1 MNILLTIKKIISV
14 SLVTLFFMFGVAIAV
29 SGILMILDFNGIVNF
44 PLDYGENIGMGY
56 MYTGFGILWVA
67 MMAYMTFGRKN
78 KRKNDDEV

>member
-1 MNILLTIKKIISV
+1 MDILLTIKKIISI
-14 SLVTLFFMFGVAIAV
+14 SLIALFFIFGIAITV
-29 SGILMILDFNGIVNF
+29 SGILMILDFNGIINF
-44 PLDYGENIGMGY
+44 PLDYGKDIRMGY